1 MVSDHCDPL
10 GRALILDKFRT
21 DKPLQS
27 MSNIEFH
34 PVAKTGDL
42 DEEEVMAVF
51 VGQEEIA
58 LYNVEGEYYATHGVC
73 THENVGLAD
82 GFVEGE
88 LIECPLHSACFEIKT
103 GKAVNPPAEVDLK
116 TYQVKIEGD
125 TIFVGIESN

>member
-1 MVSDHCDPL
+1 M
-10 GRALILDKFRT
+10 GKFRT
-21 DKPLQS
+21 DKPLKS

-125 TIFVGIESN
+125 TIYVGIESN